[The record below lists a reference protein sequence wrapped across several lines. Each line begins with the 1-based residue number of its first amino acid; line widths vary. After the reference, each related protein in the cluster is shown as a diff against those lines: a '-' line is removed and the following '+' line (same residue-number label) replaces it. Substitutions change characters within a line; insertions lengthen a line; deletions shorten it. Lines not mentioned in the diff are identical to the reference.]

1 MQIIIKG
8 KNMEVTDWLREY
20 VEKKIGRLD
29 RYLPSISEAWVELA
43 VQKTKSADD
52 RQVAQITLRSDGTI
66 LRAEEKSDDMFASID
81 AVADKLHRQVARFK
95 DKRARRGRAL
105 HGEPVPLPEE
115 EMDIGEEDEDGAA
128 VVRVKRFLVRPMGE
142 EEAIEQM
149 ELLGHDFFL
158 FYNADTDSMNV
169 IYRRKDGNYGLLQ
182 PELA

>member
-8 KNMEVTDWLREY
+8 KNIEVTDWLREY
-20 VEKKIGRLD
+20 VEKKIGKLD
-29 RYLPSISEAWVELA
+29 RYLPSISEARVELA

-66 LRAEEKSDDMFASID
+66 LRAEERSDDMFASID

-115 EMDIGEEDEDGAA
+115 MDIGEEDEVA
-128 VVRVKRFLVRPMGE
+128 VVRVKRFLVRPMSE

-158 FYNADTDSMNV
+158 FYNADIDSMNV
-169 IYRRKDGNYGLLQ
+169 VYCRKDGNYGLLQ

>member
-8 KNMEVTDWLREY
+8 KNIEVTDWLREY
-20 VEKKIGRLD
+20 VEKKIGKLD
-29 RYLPSISEAWVELA
+29 RYLPSISEARVELA

-66 LRAEEKSDDMFASID
+66 LRAEERSDDMFASID
-81 AVADKLHRQVARFK
+81 AVADKLHRQIARFK

-115 EMDIGEEDEDGAA
+115 EMDIGGEDEAA
-128 VVRVKRFLVRPMGE
+128 VVRVKRFLVRPMLE

-158 FYNADTDSMNV
+158 FYNADTESMNV
-169 IYRRKDGNYGLLQ
+169 IYRRKDDNYGLLQ

>member
-8 KNMEVTDWLREY
+8 KNIEVTDWLREY
-20 VEKKIGRLD
+20 VEKKIGKLD
-29 RYLPSISEAWVELA
+29 RYLPSVSEARVELA

-52 RQVAQITLRSDGTI
+52 RQVAQITLRSDGTF
-66 LRAEEKSDDMFASID
+66 LRAEERSDDMFASID
-81 AVADKLHRQVARFK
+81 AVVDKLHRQVARFK
-95 DKRARRGRAL
+95 EKRARRGRAL

-115 EMDIGEEDEDGAA
+115 EMDFGEEDEAA
-128 VVRVKRFLVRPMGE
+128 VVRVKRFLVRPMVE

-169 IYRRKDGNYGLLQ
+169 VYRRNDDNYGLLQ